1 MVEVVYRGNIRTC
14 RTGEMVVV
22 VDVIEV
28 MVGSTVDPPPTRI
41 MLIM

>member
-1 MVEVVYRGNIRTC
+1 MASSVLENAG
-14 RTGEMVVV
+14 
-22 VDVIEV
+22 VIEV